1 MLTKNSKIFIAGHN
15 GLVGNAVFR
24 LLKSKNYKRLIFADK
39 SKLNLL
45 DLKKVDNFFKRLKPD
60 FLIICAA
67 RVGGILENKNYQLD
81 FLLDNINIQN
91 NLLICSNKYL
101 SLIHISEPTRRTP
114 ISYAVFCLK
123 KSPQIKGLSVR
134 D

>member
-60 FLIICAA
+60 FL
-67 RVGGILENKNYQLD
+67 NYL
-81 FLLDNINIQN
+81 
-91 NLLICSNKYL
+91 CCKS
-101 SLIHISEPTRRTP
+101 RRN
-114 ISYAVFCLK
+114 FGK
-123 KSPQIKGLSVR
+123 
-134 D
+134 